1 MTQVDSIQALLNQ
14 RYHQFFLDIKTAQNN
29 LQNADKP
36 VLTGVELEQSKTS
49 RSLLRV
55 EKQAIREKDLNHK
68 HTLNY
73 LNLNL
78 SRLNQQVEERLDVSL
93 QDIEQLYTKVI
104 GIEDTLPKLL
114 DLLAVK
120 AATTSRVEALAV
132 ELPWFFQDLLKLVNQ
147 PKYRRTD
154 SKGKVILIDSLRAAL
169 NRFGLEN
176 LSPVVLSLAFRRWL
190 PQITD
195 PYPQIKNRIWE
206 EALATSII
214 SRKLASI
221 HQVDENQAF
230 ILGMLSMLG
239 CIVVVRL
246 YFRLFDT
253 IQREALIEAQNAQEH
268 ELHAAL
274 SRLSPSGD
282 FLTQLIDK
290 YALNI
295 SAQLIDMMGMQ
306 RVFIANGMRE
316 AANPSETSEISPLA
330 LTLLQARAYS
340 RYRLLKA
347 HQLIDMQEA
356 KEFVKSLQLPTGAL
370 TLLKTTDIRSL
381 NLQINNQ
388 AG

>member
-1 MTQVDSIQALLNQ
+1 MTQVDSIQDRVAQ
-14 RYHQFFLDIKTAQNN
+14 RYNQLFVDIKTAQTN

-78 SRLNQQVEERLDVSL
+78 NRLNQQIEQRFLVTI
-93 QDIEQLYTKVI
+93 QDTEQLYRKVI
-104 GIEDTLPKLL
+104 GIDDTLPKLL
-114 DLLAVK
+114 DLLSVR

-154 SKGKVILIDSLRAAL
+154 SKGKAILIDSLRAAL

-176 LSPVVLSLAFRRWL
+176 LNPVILSLAFRRWL

-214 SRKLASI
+214 SRQLASL
-221 HQVDENQAF
+221 HQVDENHAF
-230 ILGMLSMLG
+230 SLGMLSMLG

-253 IQREALIEAQNAQEH
+253 MQREALIEAQNEQEH
-268 ELHAAL
+268 ELHGAL
-274 SRLSPSGD
+274 SRLTPSGE

-290 YALNI
+290 YALTI
-295 SAQLIDMMGMQ
+295 SAQLVEKMGMQ
-306 RVFIANGMRE
+306 RVLIANAMAE
-316 AANPSETSEISPLA
+316 AASKPAINNISPLA
-330 LTLLQARAYS
+330 LTLIQARGYS
-340 RYRLLKA
+340 RYRILKL
-347 HQLIDMQEA
+347 HKLIDMHEA
-356 KEFVKSLQLPTGAL
+356 TEFIKSLQLPPGSLAI
-370 TLLKTTDIRSL
+370 LKTTDIRSL
-381 NLQINNQ
+381 NLQVNNQ
-388 AG
+388 IA